1 MKTREHGRVPA
12 ITVESRYLE
21 PNLVSLRFASLELY
35 NLNPDFSNPR
45 AQTLDFSKLPIT
57 RTNFGSRGTN

>member
-35 NLNPDFSNPR
+35 NFNPDFSKTPGLKPSISQNS
-45 AQTLDFSKLPIT
+45 Q
-57 RTNFGSRGTN
+57 